1 MPYLLLWVGTL
12 AGVLLISA
20 EAFTVWLLTVF
31 GTICIYF
38 GLRNSVVLSTWLL
51 VTAIGMVLGGIS
63 GLPLQHSQVLIGDVC
78 IGVVVKQYDHNA
90 SVQVDSCVGS
100 GRNRALIYSQC
111 ERALCPTNY
120 SYVKIQVTSREKFG
134 RFNGK
139 AKITAEPAEYTETG
153 KYRNVYYKLLRLGFA
168 YRESY
173 FLWLRRDLPE
183 EHAALVTSMLF
194 GETHIPKELIET
206 MKKLGLLHV
215 VAISGINIRY
225 LQLLVSQIT
234 NKWRRKYRSAADF
247 LVLFLLFIVV
257 GEAVSLFRAIIMVL
271 LLHIIK
277 TTGMLPV
284 KWHFSVGLAALLLV
298 NPSYLFDAGYWLVSG
313 ACVGIY
319 IVAAWIEKWRLRLV
333 LQEILVNIGI
343 WGCVAPVQWVI
354 FKEITPWGIAVGML
368 ISPVIEVL
376 TIIGYFCTLGRFVFG
391 FEMVLR
397 VVLGVLSSIILFI
410 INMFHGAAVFP

>member
-1 MPYLLLWVGTL
+1 
-12 AGVLLISA
+12 
-20 EAFTVWLLTVF
+20 
-31 GTICIYF
+31 
-38 GLRNSVVLSTWLL
+38 
-51 VTAIGMVLGGIS
+51 
-63 GLPLQHSQVLIGDVC
+63 
-78 IGVVVKQYDHNA
+78 
-90 SVQVDSCVGS
+90 
-100 GRNRALIYSQC
+100 
-111 ERALCPTNY
+111 
-120 SYVKIQVTSREKFG
+120 
-134 RFNGK
+134 
-139 AKITAEPAEYTETG
+139 
-153 KYRNVYYKLLRLGFA
+153 
-168 YRESY
+168 
-173 FLWLRRDLPE
+173 
-183 EHAALVTSMLF
+183 
-194 GETHIPKELIET
+194 
-206 MKKLGLLHV
+206 
-215 VAISGINIRY
+215 
-225 LQLLVSQIT
+225 
-234 NKWRRKYRSAADF
+234 
-247 LVLFLLFIVV
+247 
-257 GEAVSLFRAIIMVL
+257 
-271 LLHIIK
+271 
-277 TTGMLPV
+277 MLPV